1 MKRFLGFAGALIA
14 TSVASASITIV
25 PTNTAFTDI
34 SVTGTS
40 VGAISDDSELV
51 VTGAALNGAGWAGN
65 ELLAGGVSIRVGNNG
80 AVLWGNAIADT
91 FTSATEIGWAN
102 PNPTNAGATSIA
114 TMTADNGSV
123 EGNGGV
129 GVRQMVAPLW
139 DDNFPG
145 TGASTRWQVIGGNLI
160 VQWTN
165 EDHFNATGTGT
176 VTYQMVAY
184 GGVTIA
190 SGNPL
195 VEFIYNDT
203 LYAANA
209 YQNDGGSASIGYK
222 NWGINV
228 NANDVE
234 YGLSG
239 GDGATTT
246 DPAFGGTNM
255 QPKVGGHA
263 ANANPNLTHSVAII
277 PEPTSLALLA
287 LGGLALIRRR

>member
-14 TSVASASITIV
+14 TSVASASISIV
-25 PTNTAFTDI
+25 ATNTAFTDI

-40 VGAISDDSELV
+40 VGAASDDSELV

-80 AVLWGNAIADT
+80 AVIWGNAVADT
-91 FTSATEIGWAN
+91 FTNATDVGWGN
-102 PNPTNAGATSIA
+102 PNPNNPGAASIA
-114 TMTADNGSV
+114 TMTASNTSI
-123 EGNGGV
+123 EGNGNNL
-129 GVRQMVAPLW
+129 RQMVAPLW

-165 EDHFNATGTGT
+165 EDHFNAQGTGT
-176 VTYQMVAY
+176 ITYEMVVY

-190 SGNPL
+190 SGSPL

-203 LYAANA
+203 LYGASQ

-234 YGLSG
+234 YGISG
-239 GDGATTT
+239 GSGETTT
-246 DPAFGGTNM
+246 DPAFGDATM
-255 QPKVGGHA
+255 QPKVSGWVASG
-263 ANANPNLTHSVAII
+263 NPAFTHSVAII